1 MDIKIHEN
9 PDGSVDIT
17 ISPSKEAPP
26 WVETLM
32 AKMDLVLQ
40 KEDKI
45 MSAQTDALD
54 QAEAAAKANSD
65 ADDSAEALLLKL
77 VDLYN
82 QAVANSS
89 DPAVTDRINALG
101 AAITN
106 RSGRL
111 SAAVVAG
118 TPAAPS
124 P

>member
-1 MDIKIHEN
+1 MNINITEN
-9 PDGSVDIT
+9 ENGVNIQ
-17 ISPSKEAPP
+17 ISPSREAPD
-26 WVETLM
+26 WAMSLTEKL
-32 AKMDLVLQ
+32 DLVLQ

-101 AAITN
+101 AAIAG
-106 RSGRL
+106 RSSRL

-118 TPAAPS
+118 TPAS